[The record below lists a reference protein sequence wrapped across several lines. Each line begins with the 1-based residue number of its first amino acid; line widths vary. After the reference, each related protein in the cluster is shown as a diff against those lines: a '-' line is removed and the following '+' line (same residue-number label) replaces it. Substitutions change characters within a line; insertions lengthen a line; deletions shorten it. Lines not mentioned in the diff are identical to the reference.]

1 MGVFDGVFKMNSINN
16 TSNTNKQHKQH
27 KQRLRHLLLCLGAAL
42 LPAAPAMA
50 HEYYATSFTIVH
62 PWALPT
68 EAGGNTAAVY
78 LKFEEISAGDRLVA
92 AHAGMAQQVALRGA
106 AAIDLAAGTSVE
118 LKPGTAYLELTGLK
132 APLQSG
138 RSYPMTLQ
146 FETSGPIQVMVSI
159 GAH

>member
-1 MGVFDGVFKMNSINN
+1 MNSINN
-16 TSNTNKQHKQH
+16 TSNTNQ
-27 KQRLRHLLLCLGAAL
+27 QRLRHLLLCLGVAL

-50 HEYYATSFTIVH
+50 HECYTKSFTIVH

-68 EAGGNTAAVY
+68 EADGNTAAVY
-78 LKFEEISAGDRLVA
+78 LKFEEISAGDRLMA

-106 AAIDLAAGTSVE
+106 AAIDLAAGATVE

>member
-1 MGVFDGVFKMNSINN
+1 MGVFDGVFKMSKMNN
-16 TSNTNKQHKQH
+16 MNR
-27 KQRLRHLLLCLGAAL
+27 QRLRHLLLCLGAAL
-42 LPAAPAMA
+42 LPLAPAMA
-50 HEYYATSFTIVH
+50 HEYYAKTFTIIH

-78 LKFEEISAGDRLVA
+78 LKFEEISAGDRLLA
-92 AHAGMAQQVALRGA
+92 AHAGMAGQVVLRGA
-106 AAIDLAAGTSVE
+106 AAIDLPAGASVE

-132 APLQSG
+132 APLQAG

-146 FETSGPIQVMVSI
+146 FEKSGPIQVMVSI